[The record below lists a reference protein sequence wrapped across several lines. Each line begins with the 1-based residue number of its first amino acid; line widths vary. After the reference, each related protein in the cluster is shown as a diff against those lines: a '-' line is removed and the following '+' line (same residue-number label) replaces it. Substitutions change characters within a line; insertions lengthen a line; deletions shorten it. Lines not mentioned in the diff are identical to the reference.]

1 MTDKSI
7 KKKRSYHHG
16 NLRASLIAAAVEVIA
31 EREQASF
38 TLRELA
44 RRLGVTHAATYH
56 HFRDKDDLLGA
67 VALDGFERLLANSKK
82 AIETLKS
89 EDNTLQMRQIAA
101 SYIRFA
107 LEHPG
112 HFRVMYRMDYS
123 KEPERY
129 GATLEALESYQQYG
143 RAFWELAYDAGIY
156 RTDVPKEELNTAS
169 WAILHGLAMLHISGL
184 LHVEDDISIE
194 EYSSRITRHM
204 YVGIGSAQGRAR
216 ASAAQT
222 L

>member
-1 MTDKSI
+1 MTDQPI

-16 NLRASLIAAAVEVIA
+16 NLRQSLIAVAVEVIA

-67 VALDGFERLLANSKK
+67 VALDGFERLLAHSQK
-82 AIETLKS
+82 AIEAMDS
-89 EDNTLQMRQIAA
+89 QDNTLKMRQIAA

-107 LEHPG
+107 LENPG

-129 GATLEALESYQQYG
+129 SDTVKAIEAYQTYG
-143 RAFWELAYDAGIY
+143 QGFWDRAYDAGIY
-156 RTDVPKEELNTAS
+156 RKDVPKDELNTAS
-169 WAILHGLAMLHISGL
+169 WALLHGLAMLHISGL
-184 LHVEDDISIE
+184 LHIDEDISIE
-194 EYSSRITRHM
+194 EYSSRITRHI
-204 YVGIGSAQGRAR
+204 YVGIGSDQGRAR

>member
-1 MTDKSI
+1 MTDQLI

-16 NLRASLIAAAVEVIA
+16 NLRVSLIAAAVEVIA

-67 VALDGFERLLANSKK
+67 VALDGFERLLASTEL
-82 AIETLKS
+82 AIESINTQ
-89 EDNTLQMRQIAA
+89 DNTLKMRQFAA
-101 SYIRFA
+101 SYICFA
-107 LEHPG
+107 LENPG

-123 KEPERY
+123 KEPDRY
-129 GATLEALESYQQYG
+129 GPTLEALEAYQKYG
-143 RAFWELAYDAGIY
+143 RGFWDHAYKAGNY
-156 RTDVPKEELNTAS
+156 RQDVPQEELNTAS
-169 WAILHGLAMLHISGL
+169 WAILHGLGMLHINGL
-184 LHVEDDISIE
+184 LQIEEGLSIE
-194 EYSSRITRHM
+194 QYSSRITRHL
-204 YVGIGSAQGRAR
+204 YVGIGSDEGRAR
-216 ASAAQT
+216 ASADQI